1 VSHGPAG
8 RSGDPNP
15 FDDYRSEGDPMVRLF
30 GTYGRADLHLFV
42 LGVVASVFARG
53 VALVPPLVLGVAI
66 DAVFNSDAPFGLGL
80 VPAAWLPATTVG
92 QLWLSAGLILGA
104 AVLGVVFGWTQGVS
118 LSLFSNRVQHNVRT
132 ASYRRMQGLDM
143 AFFDDKQTG
152 QVMSV
157 LNNDVRNLRT
167 FLNGTVSGAI
177 QLVVTVVGIAGI
189 LLYLNWQLALVTLV
203 AVPLLT
209 AFTLWFMRTIRPLYR
224 ALRRS
229 VGGLNTRLE
238 NNLSGME
245 VIKTANT
252 ADYEDERVAD
262 ASWDYYLRTWAVARL
277 EYLYQPGM
285 DLLAGVAF
293 AATFVVGGYW
303 LVVGPPLFFT
313 GELLV
318 GEFVTFLFMTQ
329 RFVDPLAGT
338 GRIVN
343 AYENARASGERVFGL
358 MDLPVEVTPGGVRP
372 DRVAGRIEYD
382 GVGFSYVEGRPVLT
396 DLSFVAEPGETV
408 AFVGPTGA
416 GKSTAAKLLLR
427 LYDVTEGAV
436 RVDGHDVRELAPDS
450 LREQVGYVSQDV
462 FLFDGTVRENIAY
475 GSFDATDAEVEAAAR
490 AAEAHEFITDLPEGY
505 DTRIGERGVKLSG
518 GQRQRLSIA
527 RAMLRDPAILVLDE
541 ATSAVDTETELY
553 IQRAL
558 ERLTADRTTF
568 VIAHRL
574 STVKDADRILVLE
587 DGRITERGSHE
598 ELLAVGGLYATL
610 WRVQSGDVRGLDDRA
625 VARLVGER
633 GADDD

>member
-1 VSHGPAG
+1 
-8 RSGDPNP
+8 
-15 FDDYRSEGDPMVRLF
+15 
-30 GTYGRADLHLFV
+30 
-42 LGVVASVFARG
+42 
-53 VALVPPLVLGVAI
+53 VAI
-66 DAVFNSDAPFGLGL
+66 DAVFNSDAPFGLPL
-80 VPAAWLPATTVG
+80 VPTEWLPATTVG
-92 QLWLSAGLILGA
+92 QLWLSVGLILGA
-104 AVLGVVFGWTQGVS
+104 AALGVLFGWTQGVS
-118 LSLFSNRVQHNVRT
+118 LSLFSNRVQHSVRT
-132 ASYRRMQGLDM
+132 DSYRRMQGLDM

-177 QLVVTVVGIAGI
+177 QLVVTVFGIAAI
-189 LLYLNWQLALVTLV
+189 LVYLNWQLALVTLV

-209 AFTLWFMRTIRPLYR
+209 VFTLWFMRTIRPLYR

-238 NNLSGME
+238 NNLGGME

-293 AATFVVGGYW
+293 AATFLVGGYW
-303 LVVGPPLFFT
+303 LVAGPPLFFS
-313 GELLV
+313 GDLLV

-358 MDLPVEVTPGGVRP
+358 MDLPVEVTPGGVEL
-372 DRVAGRIEYD
+372 DRAAGRVEYQD
-382 GVGFSYVEGRPVLT
+382 VGFAYVEGRPVLE
-396 DLSFVAEPGETV
+396 DVSFVAEPGATV

-436 RVDGHDVRELAPDS
+436 RVDGHDVRELAPES

-462 FLFDGTVRENIAY
+462 FLFDGTVRENVAY
-475 GSFDATDAEVEAAAR
+475 GSFEATDAEVEAAAR
-490 AAEAHEFITDLPEGY
+490 AAEAHGFIAELPEGY

-574 STVKDADRILVLE
+574 STIRDADRILVLE
-587 DGRITERGSHE
+587 NGRVTERGTHE
-598 ELLAVGGLYATL
+598 ELLSVGGLYATL

-625 VARLVGER
+625 VARLVGE
-633 GADDD
+633 GDDD